1 MSAATYQVVPPEAF
15 NFSRP
20 TEWTKWIRRF
30 ERFRAASGLEE
41 KGEEVQVNTLIYT
54 MGEKADD
61 IFQSFG
67 LTDKQK
73 KKYDTVKKKF
83 DSHFVKRTNVIYER
97 ARFNQRFQQEGE
109 KVDTF
114 ITALFTLSEHCKYGA
129 LTEELIRD

>member
-15 NFSRP
+15 NFSHP

-67 LTDKQK
+67 LTDEQIRRRQEEVRFPLRQTHER
-73 KKYDTVKKKF
+73 DL
-83 DSHFVKRTNVIYER
+83 RTS
-97 ARFNQRFQQEGE
+97 
-109 KVDTF
+109 KV
-114 ITALFTLSEHCKYGA
+114 
-129 LTEELIRD
+129 